1 MAMKISL
8 DVSAVPRSP
17 AGAGRYII
25 ELAQRLD
32 KSNLNLTLV
41 SQKGDAQRWREGSPE
56 SVVADIIPKSRP
68 ARLLYERFVVGRVGA
83 PRTSDV
89 WHSPHYSMPRG
100 LQTATVV
107 TIHDLTYFTNP
118 EWHQKSKVQFFKRS
132 MHYAAE
138 HADVLIA
145 VSEFTAEQMK
155 RYIPTRKPVIVAP
168 HGVDLEHF
176 STKGLNDDE
185 LTAPFRNDD
194 VPYIFFVGTLEPRK
208 GLDFL
213 LDAFASVAST
223 HPELE
228 LWIAGQRGWGKNT
241 IDERLTQHPFAS
253 RIRPLGY
260 VDNEVLPALFRQAS
274 VVAYPSRGEGFGLP
288 VLEALACGAVV
299 VTSEGTVMEEVAG
312 DAAMLVRVGD
322 IAQLAE
328 ALNKSLHLTNEQRAE
343 VAHRARLRSEVYT
356 WDVTIDRHL
365 EAYDLARSEFAR
377 TRR

>member
-1 MAMKISL
+1 MRVSL

-32 KSNLNLTLV
+32 STNLDLTLV
-41 SQKGDAQRWREGSPE
+41 SRKGDAQRWRESSPGA
-56 SVVADIIPKSRP
+56 VVADIVPKSRP
-68 ARLLYERFVVGRVGA
+68 ARLLYERFIVGRFGA

-107 TIHDLTYFTNP
+107 TIHDLTYFSNP
-118 EWHQKSKVQFFKRS
+118 EWHEKSKVQFFKRS
-132 MHYAAE
+132 MRYAAK

-155 RYIPTRKPVIVAP
+155 RYIPTRKPVVVAP

-176 STKGLNDDE
+176 STKGQNDE
-185 LTAPFRNDD
+185 ALIAPFRDGD

-213 LDAFASVAST
+213 LDAFASVATT

-228 LWIAGQRGWGKNT
+228 LWIAGQRGWGRNT
-241 IDERLTQHPFAS
+241 VDERLAHHPFAS
-253 RIRPLGY
+253 RIRQLGY
-260 VDNEVLPALFRQAS
+260 VANEVLPALFRQAS

-299 VTSEGTVMEEVAG
+299 VTSAGTVMEEVAG

-328 ALNKSLHLTNEQRAE
+328 ALDKGLGLTDEQRGE
-343 VAHRARLRSEVYT
+343 VAVRARSRSEVYT
-356 WDVTIDRHL
+356 WDVAIARHL
-365 EAYDLARSEFAR
+365 EAYDLAKSEFAR
-377 TRR
+377 NRR